1 MWNWFKR
8 KQETAG
14 ATAKNNLPVNDPE
27 LALLMEKAEQG
38 EAESRYQLGLLYLD
52 GKGIKKNEKLAA
64 ELFKKAMEQGH
75 LDAQRKLAFC
85 YLYGRGVKQ
94 HLAYSLELS
103 QAADGTN
110 EKIDMNKF
118 GALVRK

>member
-1 MWNWFKR
+1 MMWNWFKR

-14 ATAKNNLPVNDPE
+14 ATKENMTTDDPKVI
-27 LALLMEKAEQG
+27 LLMEKAEQG
-38 EAESRYQLGLLYLD
+38 DAESQYQLGLLYLD
-52 GKGIKKNEKLAA
+52 GIGIKKNEKLAA
-64 ELFKKAMEQGH
+64 ELFKKAMDQGH

>member
-1 MWNWFKR
+1 MLNWLKN
-8 KQETAG
+8 KMKTTENSTA
-14 ATAKNNLPVNDPE
+14 LMDPE
-27 LALLMEKAEQG
+27 IVQLQEHAELG
-38 EAESRYQLGLLYLD
+38 DAEAQYQLGLLYLD
-52 GKGIKKNEKLAA
+52 GKGIKKNEKLAE

-103 QAADGTN
+103 QDADGTH